1 MRPLAVVGNVNVDII
16 VGDCPPVLTPGTE
29 SMVDQGDVRPAGAA
43 GNSAL
48 AWQALRV
55 PFQLAANTGDDM
67 FGDWLRAIF
76 REHGARWPRESCATS
91 FSVGISHPDS
101 ERTFLTTPGH
111 IARLSLEQVRSML
124 DMPALRNGIALIVG
138 GFLTDRLTAAYP
150 ALFDLLSSSGVEIAI
165 DTGWPIQGWTP
176 GIRVDCRGWL
186 ARCNHV
192 LMNEV
197 ELLSLF
203 EVREIERALAAA
215 ARLAPKGAAIVV
227 KCGPRGA
234 VGLRDGTFVEVPAP
248 AVAAIDTVGAGDVFN
263 AGYLAGIAA
272 GLSFEAAI
280 TQGTQIA
287 SLAISTH
294 PRRYVDSADRPR
306 DDGGMRAR

>member
-16 VGDCPPVLTPGTE
+16 VGDCLPVLTPGTE
-29 SMVDQGDVRPAGAA
+29 SLVDQGDVRPAGAA

-48 AWQALRV
+48 AWQALKV
-55 PFQLAANTGDDM
+55 PFQLAASTGDDM

-76 REHGARWPRESCATS
+76 HEHGARWPRESCATT

-111 IARLSLEQVRSML
+111 IARLSLEQVRDML
-124 DMPALRNGIALIVG
+124 DLPALRNGIALIVG
-138 GFLTDRLTAAYP
+138 GFLTNRLTAAYP
-150 ALFDLLSSSGVEIAI
+150 ALFDLLSSSDVEIAI

-176 GIRVDCRGWL
+176 GIRADCRAWL
-186 ARCNHV
+186 TRCNHV

-203 EVREIERALAAA
+203 EVGKIERALAAA
-215 ARLAPKGAAIVV
+215 AQLAPDGAAIVA

-234 VGLRDGTFVEVPAP
+234 VGLCDGVLVEVPAP
-248 AVAAIDTVGAGDVFN
+248 KVTAIDTVGAGDVFN
-263 AGYLAGIAA
+263 AGYLAAIAA
-272 GLSFEAAI
+272 GCGFEAAI
-280 TQGTQIA
+280 RQGTHIA

-294 PRRYVDSADRPR
+294 PRRYVELADRSAATE
-306 DDGGMRAR
+306 G